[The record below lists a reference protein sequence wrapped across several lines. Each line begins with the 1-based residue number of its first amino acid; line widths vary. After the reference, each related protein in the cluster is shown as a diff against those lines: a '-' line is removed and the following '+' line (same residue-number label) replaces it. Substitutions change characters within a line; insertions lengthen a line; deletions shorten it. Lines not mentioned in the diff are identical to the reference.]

1 MDEGKVHG
9 RAGLNLPLKRRRRL
23 DISPVSDSR
32 IAHELRIVYVV
43 YISFFIK
50 TSKQKLLYCSK
61 IF

>member
-43 YISFFIK
+43 YISFYK
-50 TSKQKLLYCSK
+50 DVKAKKLLYCSK
-61 IF
+61 IL